1 VTPPTPGSTAPP
13 APDVAPA
20 VESAP
25 PVAPDPAPAAVAP
38 SAPPP
43 GVSSPEAA
51 TESDGS
57 EPRGASLY
65 IRLAAGFGF
74 PFGPDVADGYAN
86 RDGETL
92 HFSGYSFAMDWMAGS
107 AVTPGLVLGLGM
119 ASDTVVGGTVRD
131 GDEQERGL
139 DDSLYYAVIG
149 GFADLYM
156 SPPAGLHFQALLG
169 LGRLS
174 RSDDL
179 GENTA
184 TGFGAVLGVG
194 YDIAVGRRWN
204 VGVLGRMAFS
214 PLSMDAVDGETPS
227 PTMYE
232 PSLLWTATFRP
243 EQE

>member
-1 VTPPTPGSTAPP
+1 V
-13 APDVAPA
+13 
-20 VESAP
+20 
-25 PVAPDPAPAAVAP
+25 
-38 SAPPP
+38 PPP
-43 GVSSPEAA
+43 EPAI
-51 TESDGS
+51 ESDGS

-74 PFGPDVADGYAN
+74 PFGPDVADGYAD

-107 AVTPGLVLGLGM
+107 AVMPWLVLGLGM
-119 ASDTVVGGTVRD
+119 ASDTVLGGTVRD

-139 DDSLYYAVIG
+139 EDSLYYAVIG
-149 GFADLYM
+149 GFADVYT

-174 RSDDL
+174 RADDL
-179 GENTA
+179 GQNTA

-194 YDIAVGRRWN
+194 YEIAVGQRWN
-204 VGVLGRMAFS
+204 VGVLGRMALS
-214 PLSMDAVDGETPS
+214 PLSMDAVGGESPS

-243 EQE
+243 EQQ